1 MRKEKGKEKRE
12 REGEKEGRR
21 KRGGNKQIEYYRR
34 RSFCQR
40 RAATTPHPD
49 VLVSVIDV
57 VAGAFSPPGH

>member
-34 RSFCQR
+34 RSFCQG
-40 RAATTPHPD
+40 RAATTPLPD
-49 VLVSVIDV
+49 VLVSVDDA
-57 VAGAFSPPGH
+57 VAGAFSLPVD